1 MEHRMQNRFVSA
13 FPGTDLEIISV
24 VTGFLAAL
32 CNEHTHLRLVGAFV
46 LAESDIPVN
55 PPSAV
60 LWGKGAYAVIK
71 SADSCNQL
79 HSKLFHFGFGFQVAL
94 FVRLKPGLVV
104 VFRKFL
110 KKLQYLFH
118 GVSASSHSI

>member
-1 MEHRMQNRFVSA
+1 MSA
-13 FPGTDLEIISV
+13 FPGTDLEIVSV

-32 CNEHTHLRLVGAFV
+32 CNDHTHLRLVGAFV
-46 LAESDIPVN
+46 LAEADIPVN

-60 LWGKGAYAVIK
+60 LRGEGAYGVIK
-71 SADSCNQL
+71 AANSRNQL
-79 HSKLFHFGFGFQVAL
+79 HCKLFHFGLGFQVAL